1 MSNDTRPTVLVV
13 EDEEVIGLSLRESL
27 REAGFGVQLFSDAAD
42 VLASIDRSTIVAA
55 IIDVGLP
62 GMRGD
67 DLARRCR
74 ARLPAL
80 PIILATGYDEHR
92 YASSVAA
99 DPLLAVL
106 GKPFDVPRLLIRLEQ
121 LGVYATRGAGERV
134 ASECRQTAQERT

>member
-1 MSNDTRPTVLVV
+1 MLNGARPTLLVV
-13 EDEEVIGLSLRESL
+13 EDEEVIGLSLQASL
-27 REAGFGVQLFSDAAD
+27 DEAGFAVQLFPDATA
-42 VLASIDRSTIVAA
+42 VLACIDRISIAAA

-67 DLARRCR
+67 DLARLCR

-80 PIILATGYDEHR
+80 PIILATGYDEVR

-106 GKPFDVPRLLIRLEQ
+106 EKPFDTPRLLIRLESF
-121 LGVYATRGAGERV
+121 GVYATA
-134 ASECRQTAQERT
+134 

>member
-1 MSNDTRPTVLVV
+1 VLNGARPTLLVV
-13 EDEEVIGLSLRESL
+13 EDEEVIGLSLQASL
-27 REAGFGVQLFSDAAD
+27 DEAGFAVQLFSDATD
-42 VLASIDRSTIVAA
+42 VLASIDGIKIAAA

-67 DLARRCR
+67 DLARLCR

-80 PIILATGYDEHR
+80 PIILVTGYEEGR

-106 GKPFDVPRLLIRLEQ
+106 EKPFDTPRLLIRLESF
-121 LGVYATRGAGERV
+121 GVYAA
-134 ASECRQTAQERT
+134 